1 MGKVRLSALGVALA
15 AAVAA
20 NAACWRINPDPKAK
34 AQFLSVAEAMQD
46 INVYDGDTLLLDPGS
61 HGNIT
66 LNRENITVIG
76 SGYLLDKN
84 TDWTETQTAV
94 MEYVTL
100 SKGSTLEG
108 CTVARLTVS
117 IDNTVRRCKVAEL
130 KTTGQYEYPKNNT
143 IEGCLITSAVSG
155 GPNAIIRNNIVSA
168 GVYTVC
174 LSAGDNSLIENNT
187 VIKSLSVGYGQ
198 EYAAVSATNSTI
210 RNNIV
215 INTQSGFD
223 GNNVPYSAKNC
234 IDFNPANNNVIC
246 NNVLS
251 IPQRYADTNYTNNH
265 FVGASVTDTFVNEGS
280 DDAKFMLLDSSAA
293 KGAATH
299 GGDCGAFGGVT
310 PYVLSGIP
318 RGLPHITEALVPARP
333 TDGKIVVKL
342 KIEAQND

>member
-34 AQFLSVAEAMQD
+34 AQFLNVAEAMQD
-46 INVYDGDTLLLDPGS
+46 INVLDGDTLLLEPGK
-61 HGNIT
+61 HDNFT

-84 TDWTETQTAV
+84 TGWTETKTTV
-94 MEYVTL
+94 MGYATL
-100 SKGSTLEG
+100 SKGSTIEG
-108 CTVARLTVS
+108 CTVSHLTIS
-117 IDNTVRRCKVAEL
+117 DDNTVRRCKL
-130 KTTGQYEYPKNNT
+130 GDLYTTGQYPKNNLV
-143 IEGCLITSAVSG
+143 EGCLISSAVSAG
-155 GPNAIIRNNIVSA
+155 LNAIIRNNIV
-168 GVYTVC
+168 
-174 LSAGDNSLIENNT
+174 LSGIYYACVNANDNSLIENNT
-187 VIKSLSVGYGQ
+187 IIRPLSVGYGK

-223 GNNVPYSAKNC
+223 DNNIPYSAKNC

-251 IPQRYADTNYTNNH
+251 IPQRYADSNYTNNL
-265 FVGASVTDTFVNEGS
+265 FVGASMADTFVNEGS
-280 DDAKFMLLDSSAA
+280 DDAKYMLLDSSAA